1 MKIDFDKCFRNNHDP
16 ELAMPAKVLDY
27 LSKDLPQGTKY
38 QMDKD
43 GNVIIGG
50 KDVRISGFT
59 VNLDERMK
67 RVLGK
72 NPKAEDIIN
81 YSYNTQRT
89 ITFSLIKPGYI
100 IINGKEM
107 PVEKFSWN
115 VYDKLDFS
123 NGHMIAKP
131 YPFPEPKQ
139 VTYSTKDGEYSI
151 SLKTWRIPNE
161 SVYVESYITEDDKP
175 LQLEYCVDPAFDT
188 HKPNPKNNKITF
200 RLRLKNAKSTSEMLN
215 ALMVAYDLSN
225 KNSFINPML
234 IAACQKLLEI
244 EKYLGIKFSP
254 IKMDFNNENLTTMET
269 VYNALVRRMPVR
281 LNKYINSMDYTE
293 LKEEVVKELK
303 DNNSNFAFLYADK
316 KQFVLFGEEINLI
329 ALYAVYNINIGSID
343 QLNNGQFRVS
353 FNSAS
358 GNKKSFTGILLFK
371 DEKDYS
377 EYDEITDNSTKLK
390 FLSSAKSIEEYV
402 SESNSNI

>member
-1 MKIDFDKCFRNNHDP
+1 MRIDFDKSFRNKHDP
-16 ELAMPAKVLDY
+16 ELTMPAKVLDY

-59 VNLDERMK
+59 VNLDESMK

-89 ITFSLIKPGYI
+89 LKFSLIKPGYI
-100 IINGKEM
+100 IINDEEM
-107 PVEKFSWN
+107 PIEKFSWN
-115 VYDKLDFS
+115 VYDKLDFT
-123 NGHMIAKP
+123 NGIIIAKP

-175 LQLEYCVDPAFDT
+175 LQLEYYVDPAFDT

-200 RLRLKNAKSTSEMLN
+200 KLRLKNAKSTSEMLN

-234 IAACQKLLEI
+234 IAACQKSLEI

-254 IKMDFNNENLTTMET
+254 IKMDFNSENLSTMET
-269 VYNALVRRMPVR
+269 VYNALVRRMPVK
-281 LNKYINSMDYTE
+281 LYTSINSMDYTE
-293 LKEEVVKELK
+293 LKEEVVKKLK
-303 DNNSNFAFLYADK
+303 DNNSSFAFLYADK
-316 KQFVLFGEEINLI
+316 KQYILFGEEINLI
-329 ALYAVYNINIGSID
+329 ALYAVYNMNIESID

-377 EYDEITDNSTKLK
+377 EYDEITDKSQILK
-390 FLSSAKSIEEYV
+390 FLSSAKNIEEYA
-402 SESNSNI
+402 SESYANI